1 MIRTIQI
8 TLLIIYALAIGGLMG
23 FIVVQN
29 GEKYVSSTK
38 INVFRNTSA
47 GFLAEDELMASIK
60 TRQNVDSI
68 KLKNLRTGLIED
80 VIYSNPYV
88 ESVDAF
94 TNIDG
99 ELLVNLSEKAPVLRI
114 FNKRVEG
121 YYVCENGDILPL
133 SNKYSARVFMVNGYL
148 NIPFVEGNTSVYDSA
163 YRNTSLLGILKLVN
177 TLNTDEFLKSQIN
190 QIYLNSKQEF
200 ELIPE
205 FGKQTIVVGKLENL
219 DNKLEKLK
227 AFYQQVLLEEGL
239 EKYNTINLK
248 FDGQVVCTKN

>member
-8 TLLIIYALAIGGLMG
+8 TFLIVYALAIGGLMG

-38 INVFRNTSA
+38 IKVFRNTKG
-47 GFLAEDELMASIK
+47 GFLNEDELMASIK
-60 TRQNVDSI
+60 TQQNVDSI
-68 KLKNLRTGLIED
+68 KLKNLRTSLIED
-80 VIYSNPYV
+80 VIYTNPYI

-99 ELLVNLSEKAPVLRI
+99 ELRVNFSEKMPVLRI
-114 FNKRVEG
+114 FNKRAEG
-121 YYVCENGDILPL
+121 YYICKNGDIIPL
-133 SNKYSARVFMVNGYL
+133 STKYSARVFMVNGYL
-148 NIPFVEGNTSVYDSA
+148 NIPFVEGNTNIYDTL
-163 YRNTSLLGILKLVN
+163 YRKTSLSGILKLVN
-177 TLNTDEFLKSQIN
+177 TLNKDEFLKSQIN

-205 FGKQTIVVGKLENL
+205 FGKHVIIVGDLVNL
-219 DNKLEKLK
+219 DNKMKKLK

-248 FDGQVVCTKN
+248 FDGQLVCTKN